1 MPDIIE
7 QMELYYNEGSSDKV
21 YHASLEKESSN
32 RYVVNFAYG
41 RRGAN
46 LNTGTKTEEA
56 LPLAAATQVYRKL
69 VGSKLAKGYKIRAA
83 GGGVSAP
90 INTVT
95 SKQDTGLRPQ
105 LLNPVTEEEAEAYVK
120 NELWCCQEKYD
131 GERML
136 IRRTAQGLFIAANRK
151 GVNVPVPRGVQ
162 EAVRAVKGPWV
173 IDGEIV
179 GEKFYAFDLLESQAG
194 DARGQAY
201 LRRLAALEMQF
212 GNIESGSFK
221 VAPTVFGTAMK
232 KGFITGLKTAN
243 KEGVVF
249 KKLDAPWNEGRP
261 NSGGTALKLKFW
273 ASISCVVLNVNTDR
287 RSVMVALGDKPMG
300 NVTIPPNHEVPDPGQ
315 VVEVRYL
322 YVNGENGSLYQPTYL
337 GVRKDVEPQECT
349 LEFQNIKYKNAA

>member
-120 NELWCCQEKYD
+120 DELWCCQEKYD

-136 IRRTAQGLFIAANRK
+136 IKRTAQGLFIAANRK

-162 EAVRAVKGPWV
+162 DALKARPGPWV

-179 GEKFYAFDLLESQAG
+179 GEKFYAFDLLEN
-194 DARGQAY
+194 GQHDYRTLNY
-201 LRRLAALEMQF
+201 LRRYIDLKYGF
-212 GNIESGSFK
+212 DHIERCFE

-232 KGFITGLKTAN
+232 KGFITGLKSAN

-249 KKLDAPWNEGRP
+249 KKVDVPWNDGRP
-261 NSGGTALKLKFW
+261 NSGGNALKLKFW
-273 ASISCVVLNVNTDR
+273 ASCSCLVLNVNADR

-300 NVTIPPNHEVPDPGQ
+300 NVTIPPNHDVPAAGA

-337 GVRKDVEPQECT
+337 GVRKDIAPQECT
-349 LEFQNIKYKNAA
+349 LEFQNIKYKAA